1 MNHAPQERHTT
12 RVATYLLLQ
21 RDNKILLMR
30 RCNSGW
36 RDGEYTLPAGHYD
49 GGEAIREA
57 MTREAEEEL
66 AITITPEDLECI
78 HVMHQ
83 MDDSEYIDFYFATD
97 TWEGEI
103 TNNEPHKCDDV
114 QWFALDNLPS
124 NIVPNVHQALEMIG
138 AKEYLS
144 EFKRI

>member
-1 MNHAPQERHTT
+1 MTQPLQKRHTT
-12 RVATYLLLQ
+12 RVAVYLLLQ

-49 GGEAIREA
+49 GGETIREA
-57 MTREAEEEL
+57 MAREAEEEL
-66 AITITPEDLECI
+66 AITVAPENLKCV

-83 MDDSEYIDFYFATD
+83 MDDSEYIDFYLTAD
-97 TWEGEI
+97 TWGGEV

-114 QWFALDNLPS
+114 QWFPLDSLPD
-124 NIVPNVHQALEMIG
+124 NIVPNVRQALKMIE

-144 EFKRI
+144 EYKSV